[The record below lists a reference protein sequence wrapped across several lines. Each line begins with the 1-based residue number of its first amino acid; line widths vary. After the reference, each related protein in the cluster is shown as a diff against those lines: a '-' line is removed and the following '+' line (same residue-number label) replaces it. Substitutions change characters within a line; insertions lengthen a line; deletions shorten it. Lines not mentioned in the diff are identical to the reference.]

1 MFLKRSFKT
10 GLLYNELAYRPII
23 KIINTAIINEKALFQ
38 APTFKKRKKTTTT
51 CLTRNVFSLY
61 LFIYFFP
68 LAYFRATR
76 EILRE

>member
-38 APTFKKRKKTTTT
+38 APTFFKNKIKNLFNTKF
-51 CLTRNVFSLY
+51 LLSLFIFSL
-61 LFIYFFP
+61 
-68 LAYFRATR
+68 
-76 EILRE
+76 

>member
-38 APTFKKRKKTTTT
+38 APTFLKMKKKKNLFNTKF
-51 CLTRNVFSLY
+51 LLSLFIFSL
-61 LFIYFFP
+61 
-68 LAYFRATR
+68 
-76 EILRE
+76 

>member
-38 APTFKKRKKTTTT
+38 APTFKKKKKKQQP
-51 CLTRNVFSLY
+51 V
-61 LFIYFFP
+61 
-68 LAYFRATR
+68 
-76 EILRE
+76 

>member
-38 APTFKKRKKTTTT
+38 APTWKKKKP
-51 CLTRNVFSLY
+51 V
-61 LFIYFFP
+61 
-68 LAYFRATR
+68 
-76 EILRE
+76 

>member
-38 APTFKKRKKTTTT
+38 APTFLKMKKKKT
-51 CLTRNVFSLY
+51 CLTRNFFSLY
-61 LFIYFFP
+61 LFFP
-68 LAYFRATR
+68 SSLFSGHKRN
-76 EILRE
+76 IKGVN

>member
-38 APTFKKRKKTTTT
+38 APTFLKKKKKKQS
-51 CLTRNVFSLY
+51 V
-61 LFIYFFP
+61 
-68 LAYFRATR
+68 
-76 EILRE
+76 

>member
-38 APTFKKRKKTTTT
+38 APTLKKKKT
-51 CLTRNVFSLY
+51 CLTRNFFSLY
-61 LFIYFFP
+61 LFIPSSLF
-68 LAYFRATR
+68 LGHKRN
-76 EILRE
+76 IKGVN